1 MLAYCKTLG
10 KQSSK
15 RKPYWRR
22 IPALIA
28 LIWCY
33 SSRWSLIILL
43 RRARAPPRDA
53 LSGVALLAGAASAG
67 GAAQL
72 WRAASGRH
80 GDAHARVNAAD
91 SLRTVE
97 FQPRGLLGGR
107 AADGAPRRLRVD
119 DASKVAQDAATI
131 TLRVGDARRD
141 VYAAHNEHWKKSCG
155 FWTTFR
161 EPATQVLI

>member
-1 MLAYCKTLG
+1 MPEGGHPLRFSAVCF
-10 KQSSK
+10 
-15 RKPYWRR
+15 
-22 IPALIA
+22 
-28 LIWCY
+28 Y
-33 SSRWSLIILL
+33 SSRWSLIISLC
-43 RRARAPPRDA
+43 RARAPRDA
-53 LSGVALLAGAASAG
+53 LSAVALLAGAARAG

-72 WRAASGRH
+72 WRAASGRRH

-91 SLRTVE
+91 SLRVVE

-119 DASKVAQDAATI
+119 DASKAAQDAATI

-141 VYAAHNEHWKKSCG
+141 VYAARTKPYWKSCG

>member
-1 MLAYCKTLG
+1 MGGT
-10 KQSSK
+10 
-15 RKPYWRR
+15 
-22 IPALIA
+22 PALIA
-28 LIWCY
+28 LICSY
-33 SSRWSLIILL
+33 FSRWSLIISLC
-43 RRARAPPRDA
+43 RARAPRDA
-53 LSGVALLAGAASAG
+53 LSAVALLAGAARAG

-72 WRAASGRH
+72 WRAASGRRH

-91 SLRTVE
+91 SLRVVE

-119 DASKVAQDAATI
+119 DASKAAQDAATI

>member
-1 MLAYCKTLG
+1 MGGT
-10 KQSSK
+10 
-15 RKPYWRR
+15 
-22 IPALIA
+22 PALIA
-28 LIWCY
+28 LICSY
-33 SSRWSLIILL
+33 FSRWSLIISLC
-43 RRARAPPRDA
+43 RARAPRDA
-53 LSGVALLAGAASAG
+53 LSAVALLAGAARAG

-91 SLRTVE
+91 SLRVVE

-119 DASKVAQDAATI
+119 AASKAAQDAATI

>member
-1 MLAYCKTLG
+1 MLC
-10 KQSSK
+10 
-15 RKPYWRR
+15 
-22 IPALIA
+22 
-28 LIWCY
+28 
-33 SSRWSLIILL
+33 
-43 RRARAPPRDA
+43 RARAPPRDA

-72 WRAASGRH
+72 WRAASGRRH

-91 SLRTVE
+91 SLRIVE

-119 DASKVAQDAATI
+119 DASKAAKDAATI

-141 VYAAHNEHWKKSCG
+141 VYAARTKPYWKSCG

-161 EPATQVLI
+161 EPATQALI